1 MAYADDWT
9 KDMGNYNVSKRN
21 TDEIVT
27 LCRYIDCSA
36 DNLGSGEYTKIFY
49 LPAGT
54 AVLEAYTVEVTAE
67 GTDYC
72 DVTINDATTV
82 TLVSNGMTNTVDV
95 TNARTYCASASYVCL
110 KPDAALTSAKFYV
123 IVKCI
128 LLSTSM

>member
-21 TDEIVT
+21 LDEIVT
-27 LCRYIDCSA
+27 LCRYIDCSTY
-36 DNLGSGEYTKIFY
+36 NLNSGEYTKIFT

-54 AVLEAYTVEVTAE
+54 VVLEAYTVEVTAE

-72 DVTINDATTV
+72 DVTINDATTI
-82 TLVSNGMTNTVDV
+82 TLVSNGMTNAVDA
-95 TNARTYCASASYVCL
+95 TNARAYCASESYVCL
-110 KPDAALTSAKFYV
+110 KPDAALTAAKFYV
-123 IVKCI
+123 IVKCM